1 MTDKGGQ
8 KTPKGEGW
16 KPISKKGGY
25 QPTSNPV
32 PKNPPQGKKSGGA
45 QAKKG

>member
-1 MTDKGGQ
+1 MADPKGGQ
-8 KTPKGEGW
+8 KPV
-16 KPISKKGGY
+16 SKKGGY
-25 QPTSNPV
+25 QPSSNPQ